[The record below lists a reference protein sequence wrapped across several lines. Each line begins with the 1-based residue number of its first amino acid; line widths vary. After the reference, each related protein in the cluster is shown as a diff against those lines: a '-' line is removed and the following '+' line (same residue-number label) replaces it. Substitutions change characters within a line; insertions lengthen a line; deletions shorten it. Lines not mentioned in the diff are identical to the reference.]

1 MARKAAELTNKGGN
15 NDAQIIAILTAIL
28 QALQGLDLTI
38 DGERL
43 TNKVVDTIN
52 EITIRRGESPILQ

>member
-1 MARKAAELTNKGGN
+1 MKKVFIKYNPYMIRTE
-15 NDAQIIAILTAIL
+15 I
-28 QALQGLDLTI
+28 TI